1 MSGLLWYNL
10 ANEMGDFMRFL
21 KSFVAGLFTLV
32 FGVLV
37 VITICIFSVSN
48 FATKENIVNE
58 MKKADILTEVKKIR
72 NSGSAEGNSGVAQV
86 VDEMYS
92 LASQFSVSEEVVDG
106 IIDSNIT
113 KEIIGDAVGN
123 LTDYIVNGKDT
134 KALSEDDIYNL
145 INDNLDEVL
154 EENNLSIDEGQKEK
168 FLREVKKQLPDIVE
182 VIPTSS
188 DIMESSYS
196 AEIKQLQTIFS
207 TNTKIILCV
216 CIFISG
222 LIVIVL
228 KRKEFEWC
236 VNLGVALLIAGLVT
250 IGISLVMPELMADV
264 IGGADLSMFTT
275 SLTDYLTKPIL
286 YSGVGVLVLAIILFI
301 FYKVMEMKHDKKIKS

>member
-113 KEIIGDAVGN
+113 KEIIGDAVGI
-123 LTDYIVNGKDT
+123 LTDYIVNGKD
-134 KALSEDDIYNL
+134 S
-145 INDNLDEVL
+145 
-154 EENNLSIDEGQKEK
+154 
-168 FLREVKKQLPDIVE
+168 
-182 VIPTSS
+182 
-188 DIMESSYS
+188 
-196 AEIKQLQTIFS
+196 
-207 TNTKIILCV
+207 
-216 CIFISG
+216 
-222 LIVIVL
+222 
-228 KRKEFEWC
+228 
-236 VNLGVALLIAGLVT
+236 
-250 IGISLVMPELMADV
+250 
-264 IGGADLSMFTT
+264 
-275 SLTDYLTKPIL
+275 
-286 YSGVGVLVLAIILFI
+286 
-301 FYKVMEMKHDKKIKS
+301 

>member
-1 MSGLLWYNL
+1 
-10 ANEMGDFMRFL
+10 MGDFMRFL

-301 FYKVMEMKHDKKIKS
+301 FYKVMEMKHDKKN

>member
-1 MSGLLWYNL
+1 M
-10 ANEMGDFMRFL
+10 
-21 KSFVAGLFTLV
+21 
-32 FGVLV
+32 
-37 VITICIFSVSN
+37 
-48 FATKENIVNE
+48 
-58 MKKADILTEVKKIR
+58 
-72 NSGSAEGNSGVAQV
+72 
-86 VDEMYS
+86 
-92 LASQFSVSEEVVDG
+92 
-106 IIDSNIT
+106 
-113 KEIIGDAVGN
+113 
-123 LTDYIVNGKDT
+123 
-134 KALSEDDIYNL
+134 